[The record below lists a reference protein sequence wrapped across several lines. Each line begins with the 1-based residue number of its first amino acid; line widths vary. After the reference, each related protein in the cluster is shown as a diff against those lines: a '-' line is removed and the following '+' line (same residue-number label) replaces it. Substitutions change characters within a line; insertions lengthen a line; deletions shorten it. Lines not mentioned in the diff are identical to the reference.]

1 MPTIMTVHMT
11 NISQKSRARR
21 GATAGK
27 TSPPIAMPSMS
38 AAMTTRQAQ
47 ANAFMPARSGAR
59 ICCLRFATR
68 SGFVV
73 RLPSQS
79 WKVRIDPMTL
89 YVFRRLGLAVL
100 IVCLSMLFLLS
111 AIHLVPGDPA
121 GIALGPRASPEMR
134 EAFRIRMGLDQPF
147 VVQYFK
153 FLFNAMTGDLGVD
166 VWSNRPVAAIIGEQ
180 LPHTLALTFLGLGW
194 AIVVGIPLGCL
205 SAIRPGSLLDRI
217 TGIVSV
223 SAIAVPSFIIALYSL
238 LIFAVYLRWL
248 PAIGAGDSSDRLDQ
262 LAHLILPSF
271 AIGLGWVGYLARMVR
286 ASMLE
291 VMGENHIRMARAYG
305 LPTRRIIYVY
315 ALKLAILP
323 TVALLGVGVGALL
336 SGAVFAE
343 IVFARPGIGKLVY
356 DGVITRNYPIVMG
369 GVMVTTALYA
379 LCTLVSDMITAMLDP
394 RVRQSL

>member
-1 MPTIMTVHMT
+1 M
-11 NISQKSRARR
+11 
-21 GATAGK
+21 
-27 TSPPIAMPSMS
+27 
-38 AAMTTRQAQ
+38 
-47 ANAFMPARSGAR
+47 
-59 ICCLRFATR
+59 
-68 SGFVV
+68 V

-79 WKVRIDPMTL
+79 QEVRLEPMTL
-89 YVFRRLGLAVL
+89 YVLRRLGLAVL

-147 VVQYFK
+147 VVQYFR

-166 VWSNRPVAAIIGEQ
+166 VWSNRSVAAIIGEQ

-205 SAIRPGSLLDRI
+205 SAIRPDSLLDRI
-217 TGIVSV
+217 TGIISV
-223 SAIAVPSFIIALYSL
+223 SAIAVPSFIVALYSL
-238 LIFAVYLRWL
+238 LVFAVFLRWL
-248 PAIGAGDSSDRLDQ
+248 PAIGAGDPSDPLDQ

-356 DGVITRNYPIVMG
+356 DGVVTRNYPIVMG
-369 GVMVTTALYA
+369 GVIVTTALYA